1 MEENFIFWREN
12 GQLVPYLLYEF
23 FSTNGFGKYFLD
35 EIKKKN
41 TEAIIVKVDGNIVSP
56 VNIGYLL
63 EFTNDYIKTN
73 VKDQSLQCNIM
84 NSFHMKMS
92 LFSDKNVKLLK
103 TLPLNFISDTPTRGF
118 LFFRNG
124 VLEITRDAVQLKDY
138 SDFDDYIWEK
148 SIIPFNFTVVDFDT
162 LKEKSDF
169 MIFLGDLS
177 VVADPEKSASR
188 IDSLMSALGYLIHRE
203 KNPATTK
210 AIIIMDMFVNG
221 LANGGSGK
229 TLLMNAIGKVRNL
242 SIIDGKFYDQREW
255 FSMSSVDLGSEV
267 LLFDDVGLNFQFE
280 QIFSLIT
287 TGMLVRRK
295 HRDNQYLPFDKA
307 PKIAITTNYAINGDS
322 SSRRRR
328 KMEFE
333 LTPTYSS
340 EWSPREKFGRNFFDG
355 WQEED
360 WNLFF
365 NVMAHCLKVFLKN
378 GLIESEG
385 VNLHL
390 TKLISKTCE
399 EFVEWVDTAVQPEIQ
414 YGKKA
419 LYDKYLSAYP
429 EYKTKVKQRDFT
441 FWLRSWGEYKNYQ
454 ITESHSGDV
463 RTIIFDCTHAGEDSQ
478 EDSDSGNLEKDLLNK
493 NIDEDKV
500 YDE

>member
-1 MEENFIFWREN
+1 
-12 GQLVPYLLYEF
+12 
-23 FSTNGFGKYFLD
+23 
-35 EIKKKN
+35 
-41 TEAIIVKVDGNIVSP
+41 
-56 VNIGYLL
+56 
-63 EFTNDYIKTN
+63 
-73 VKDQSLQCNIM
+73 
-84 NSFHMKMS
+84 
-92 LFSDKNVKLLK
+92 
-103 TLPLNFISDTPTRGF
+103 
-118 LFFRNG
+118 
-124 VLEITRDAVQLKDY
+124 
-138 SDFDDYIWEK
+138 
-148 SIIPFNFTVVDFDT
+148 
-162 LKEKSDF
+162 
-169 MIFLGDLS
+169 
-177 VVADPEKSASR
+177 
-188 IDSLMSALGYLIHRE
+188 
-203 KNPATTK
+203 
-210 AIIIMDMFVNG
+210 
-221 LANGGSGK
+221 
-229 TLLMNAIGKVRNL
+229 
-242 SIIDGKFYDQREW
+242 
-255 FSMSSVDLGSEV
+255 MSSVDLGSEV